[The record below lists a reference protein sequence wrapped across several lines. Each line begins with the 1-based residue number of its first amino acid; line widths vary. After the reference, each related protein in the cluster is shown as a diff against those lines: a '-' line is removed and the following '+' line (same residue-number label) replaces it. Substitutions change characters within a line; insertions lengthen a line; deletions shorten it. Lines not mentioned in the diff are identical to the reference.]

1 MTAHEKSLKQP
12 LHALFIKPVI
22 PEKEIRIVV
31 AKLGACCLNANP
43 EARQA
48 VPLACFL
55 SKPTKYSVPNP
66 HRDQD
71 HPDAAPQPVIIR
83 ITQSGQVFQAR
94 LNTVFA
100 ALAA

>member
-12 LHALFIKPVI
+12 LHALFIEPVI
-22 PEKEIRIVV
+22 PEKEIRIIV

-55 SKPTKYSVPNP
+55 SKPTRYSVPNP
-66 HRDQD
+66 QRNHH
-71 HPDAAPQPVIIR
+71 HPDAVPQPVVIR
-83 ITQSGQVFQAR
+83 FTQSGQVSGAR
-94 LNTVFA
+94 LNTVFT

>member
-1 MTAHEKSLKQP
+1 MTAHEKALKQP
-12 LHALFIKPVI
+12 LHGLFIDSVI
-22 PEKEIRIVV
+22 PEKEIRIIV

-55 SKPTKYSVPNP
+55 SKPTRYSVPNP
-66 HRDQD
+66 HRNQH
-71 HPDAAPQPVIIR
+71 HPDTAPQPVIIR
-83 ITQSGQVFQAR
+83 FTQSGHVSRAR